1 MPAPGQCQAGK
12 MLEKIQWQTKVVM
25 ELPHTQVV
33 ATVASHAQE
42 SSSTKCQTC
51 RASSPWS
58 NDSAILTLISRC
70 PMAAAAGVLSSSHIC
85 GVPSV
90 HLGANQNEE
99 QTRSADVYSIYFPS
113 QPLSISTV
121 TDSTRFFPFPLID
134 TSLSTVKHFKKKKKP
149 LSSSRSFTSPP
160 MLPKIRLPPSKTT
173 PPSSQ
178 PRNSFTE
185 TDYYRKTREEIY
197 SPLSRAQLESSHSGS
212 PVSIISFP
220 LICAHACVYP
230 ATRPIHGSRR

>member
-1 MPAPGQCQAGK
+1 MPGRKNAR
-12 MLEKIQWQTKVVM
+12 EIQWQTKVVM

-99 QTRSADVYSIYFPS
+99 QTRSADVYYIYFPS
-113 QPLSISTV
+113 QPLSISTL
-121 TDSTRFFPFPLID
+121 TDSTRFF
-134 TSLSTVKHFKKKKKP
+134 SLSPYRHLLIYRQTLQKKKNP
-149 LSSSRSFTSPP
+149 QQQPVFHLPTNVAQDSPP
-160 MLPKIRLPPSKTT
+160 AFKDYPA
-173 PPSSQ
+173 SSQ

-230 ATRPIHGSRR
+230 ATRPVHGSRR